1 MAKIALCSISILD
14 KIVKIV
20 LCADDITIAVSDKKS
35 AKIALKI
42 IRNFKI
48 ISGLELNT
56 EKTHGKWLGS
66 LKNPKKQPLG
76 IDWKKD
82 PIKALGVHF
91 SHNKAKSMTANFD
104 EKIEKLKSKFN
115 IWSSRDMTIFGRAC
129 IVNTIG
135 LSQFKLPRVREYKE
149 ILVSCFLIERL
160 CYLKYKKNKSFLDK

>member
-1 MAKIALCSISILD
+1 MACGL
-14 KIVKIV
+14 
-20 LCADDITIAVSDKKS
+20 
-35 AKIALKI
+35 ALKNSKKTTFWH
-42 IRNFKI
+42 R
-48 ISGLELNT
+48 LE
-56 EKTHGKWLGS
+56 ERS
-66 LKNPKKQPLG
+66 DQSV
-76 IDWKKD
+76 D
-82 PIKALGVHF
+82 F

-160 CYLKYKKNKSFLDK
+160 YYLKYKKNKSFLDK